1 MPQKTRFAAHLRTV
15 LLATTG
21 LVAAG
26 CNTISDQ
33 SASADP
39 ADARPVIAK
48 TASSDANS
56 SKGMT
61 YESMMRVAQ
70 RAWQKNDSTT
80 ALGIYATAA
89 NQRPT
94 DPEPYLAI
102 GEILRKTG
110 RAQEAVSIYQRV
122 LAFDANNLAA
132 HHGIGYSQLQMEK
145 PYLASQSFMTALEI
159 DGDDGKSLGGL
170 AIALDKAGDHEKAQ
184 SYYQR
189 AIKADPG
196 NLNHKSNLA
205 LSLALSGKTEQAIAI
220 LKVVTENPHATAK
233 HRQTLA
239 LAYGLAG
246 KSGEAMKYSRMDLS
260 EKEARNNALYFEA
273 LNSKTDEQ
281 VATLDDQI
289 KLMKASKDEVVADER
304 AKSATPRQPENP
316 DVLVAR
322 LDKEQLSTNA
332 SARKK
337 SAPSRTAP
345 KSLVP
350 VTTAPM
356 TMAKSE
362 APKAKTTPVKDVAPV
377 VVARKSTPMPDEKPA
392 VVATIEADA
401 AAEKPVTFVKKDPAP
416 VQEKAV
422 TVAKKDVDTPKTKA
436 PAEKPVTFVKKESA
450 PAEKPVTTAKAESPA
465 PAREWTLDN
474 TAAAPVSPKPAPVAA
489 DVPVDNTAP
498 TVEKAGLVPGDM
510 TVNGDVNAYKPD
522 GGNYFL
528 QIGSYKEKKDAE
540 KGWTIVQT
548 QNVDLLGDID
558 PVIQEIDLGEDKG
571 GLFYRLKIGGFSDK
585 VRMMRLC
592 GSLRDRNFECFIPM
606 TPKTKAPVKKDSTPS
621 LAPNQ
626 RMVDS
631 GDGNKSVK
639 PIEPSLTAEFEENF
653 NGAL

>member
-1 MPQKTRFAAHLRTV
+1 MPQKTRFAARLRTV

-39 ADARPVIAK
+39 ADARPVIAT
-48 TASSDANS
+48 TASSDASS

-145 PYLASQSFMTALEI
+145 PYLASQSFMNALEI
-159 DGDDGKSLGGL
+159 DSNDGKSLGGL

-189 AIKADPG
+189 AIKADPD

-220 LKVVTENPHATAK
+220 LKVVTENPHATAQ

-260 EKEARNNALYFEA
+260 EKDARNNALYFEA
-273 LNSKTDEQ
+273 LNSKADEQ

-304 AKSATPRQPENP
+304 AKSATPRLPENP

-322 LDKEQLSTNA
+322 LDKEELSTNA

-337 SAPSRTAP
+337 SAPSRTEP

-350 VTTAPM
+350 ATPPM
-356 TMAKSE
+356 MMAKSE
-362 APKAKTTPVKDVAPV
+362 TPKAKSPVVKDVAPV
-377 VVARKSTPMPDEKPA
+377 VVAKKITPMPDEKPVA
-392 VVATIEADA
+392 VAAAEVDA
-401 AAEKPVTFVKKDPAP
+401 PAEKPVTFVKKDPAP
-416 VQEKAV
+416 AQDKAV
-422 TVAKKDVDTPKTKA
+422 TVAMKEVAPKDTKA
-436 PAEKPVTFVKKESA
+436 PAEKPVTFVKKESV
-450 PAEKPVTTAKAESPA
+450 PAEKPVTTAKVEAPA
-465 PAREWTLDN
+465 PAREWTLDKK
-474 TAAAPVSPKPAPVAA
+474 AAPVSPKPAPVVVE
-489 DVPVDNTAP
+489 VPVETAP
-498 TVEKAGLVPGDM
+498 TVEKVGLAPGDM
-510 TVNGDVNAYKPD
+510 PVNGSVNAYKPD
-522 GGNYFL
+522 GGSYFL

-540 KGWTIVQT
+540 KGWSIVQT
-548 QNVDLLGDID
+548 QNVDLLGEID

-585 VRMMRLC
+585 IRMMQLC

-606 TPKTKAPVKKDSTPS
+606 TPKSKEPVKKDSTPS

-631 GDGNKSVK
+631 GDDNKQVK
-639 PIEPSLTAEFEENF
+639 PVEPSLTAEFEENF